1 MLTFALNHMT
11 VPSLSMKNVGDLA
24 RSLGMGG
31 IELRNDLGQPLFDGQ
46 APNTDMV
53 DGLTVIALAEVK
65 AFNAFD
71 DATFDRSVAL
81 MNLAVACGA
90 KAIALIPQ
98 VGGDA
103 VSNDGLRTAMAA
115 LAPELASRGLVGLI
129 EPIGF
134 HDSTLRDKSDV
145 VAVIDGAGL
154 GDQFGLIHDTFHH
167 FLADGDAIYPEHT
180 KLVHISGVS
189 DAHVDMAKIK
199 DADRVLVDG
208 DDRLGNIEQITELLR
223 GGYTGPLS
231 FEAFSSD
238 VHVLIDPK
246 AALSRSIHFIENE
259 ILAHAA

>member
-1 MLTFALNHMT
+1 MLSFALNLNHMT
-11 VPSLSMKNVGDLA
+11 VPSLTMKNVGDLA

-31 IELRNDLGQPLFDGQ
+31 IELRNDLEQPLFDGQ

-53 DGLTVIALAEVK
+53 DGLNVIALAEVK

-71 DATFDRSVAL
+71 DATFDRSVDL
-81 MNLAVACGA
+81 MYLAVACGA

-103 VSNDGLRTAMAA
+103 VSDDGSRTAMAA

-134 HDSTLRDKSDV
+134 HDSTLRD
-145 VAVIDGAGL
+145 
-154 GDQFGLIHDTFHH
+154 
-167 FLADGDAIYPEHT
+167 
-180 KLVHISGVS
+180 
-189 DAHVDMAKIK
+189 
-199 DADRVLVDG
+199 
-208 DDRLGNIEQITELLR
+208 LR

-231 FEAFSSD
+231 FEAFSPN
-238 VHVLIDPK
+238 VHALIDPK
-246 AALSRSIHFIENE
+246 AALSRSTHFIENE